1 MASFLMKHRVM
12 FCSHSSN
19 LVRSQ
24 SFKICL
30 TIIIYLF
37 LKQVI
42 TKKKFNSYW
51 LYLTIKELKERVAV
65 NYYFPILA

>member
-42 TKKKFNSYW
+42 TKKNNSYW